1 MRSSSKI
8 IPNNVKN
15 SKIRISWFDTITS
28 RYHYGDWRNYNNKK
42 SLTEWINNQN
52 KKYTNQIYRIEY
64 KRIK

>member
-1 MRSSSKI
+1 MHSSKI

-15 SKIRISWFDTITS
+15 SKIRISWFDTTTS
-28 RYHYGDWRNYNNKK
+28 RYHCGNWRNDNNKK
-42 SLTEWINNQN
+42 SLTEWIDNQN